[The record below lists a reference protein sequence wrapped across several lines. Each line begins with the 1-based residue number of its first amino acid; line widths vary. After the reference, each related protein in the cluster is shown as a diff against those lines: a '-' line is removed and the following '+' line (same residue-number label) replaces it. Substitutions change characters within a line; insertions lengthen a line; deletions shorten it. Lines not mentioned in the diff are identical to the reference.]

1 MSEVLPFPGR
11 AARKPRVSTLP
22 DVVELMRH
30 EAEFQNSSH
39 LFAVMVN
46 GDGTVSS
53 WSFAGSEIVSAHTL
67 KSLMTSISALQ
78 RDAMQAVPEEV

>member
-11 AARKPRVSTLP
+11 RARKAEPSTLH
-22 DVVELMRH
+22 DVVDMMRH
-30 EAEFQNSSH
+30 EAEFQSSSH

-53 WSFAGSEIVSAHTL
+53 WSFVGSAIDSAPTL
-67 KSLMTSISALQ
+67 KSLMASINALQKSAL
-78 RDAMQAVPEEV
+78 QAVPEEV